1 MSQTND
7 PSNKQRT
14 DYPALGTQALTVGG
28 EVGCLTLVIVLAS
41 VFGGIWLDKVFGTKP
56 LVMILLVIASAP
68 LALGLTFW
76 IAKRETKRYYPS
88 SPTLKDNKP
97 SEGDTTGE

>member
-7 PSNKQRT
+7 PSNKPRN
-14 DYPALGTQALTVGG
+14 DYSALGAQALTVGG

-41 VFGGIWLDKVFGTKP
+41 VFGGIWLDRLFGTKP
-56 LVMILLVIASAP
+56 LLMILLVIASAP
-68 LALGLTFW
+68 LALGLTIW
-76 IAKRETKRYYPS
+76 IAKREVEKYNPS
-88 SPTLKDNKP
+88 SATRAESKP